1 MRITSWNFLHGQTIQ
16 QGQAPGEALT
26 SGQVAASL
34 ASDLLALQEI
44 DMNLERS
51 GSVNQIADIAQSMGA
66 VAWGFAPALK
76 GTPGFSWRKLTSAE
90 TRVITYIEESSDQ
103 LYGIGI
109 ASKIPVK
116 MLLPMIFC
124 IFPALL
130 LVVIGPAMI
139 QIKTLFN

>member
-1 MRITSWNFLHGQTIQ
+1 MLVQADRFGTSVSESLRVQAEVMRIKRVQ
-16 QGQAPGEALT
+16 
-26 SGQVAASL
+26 
-34 ASDLLALQEI
+34 
-44 DMNLERS
+44 
-51 GSVNQIADIAQSMGA
+51 
-66 VAWGFAPALK
+66 FA
-76 GTPGFSWRKLTSAE
+76 
-90 TRVITYIEESSDQ
+90 EE
-103 LYGIGI
+103 I